1 MSILII
7 TLVTVYQV
15 LREIS
20 VKVRISVFLVK
31 YHKILSGRGC

>member
-15 LREIS
+15 LLEIS
-20 VKVRISVFLVK
+20 VKVRINVFLVQ
-31 YHKILSGRGC
+31 YHKILSGLEC

>member
-1 MSILII
+1 MSVLII

-31 YHKILSGRGC
+31 YHKFLSGRGY

>member
-1 MSILII
+1 MSVLII

-31 YHKILSGRGC
+31 YYMILSGLGC

>member
-20 VKVRISVFLVK
+20 VKVRISVFPVK
-31 YHKILSGRGC
+31 YHKILSGRGY

>member
-20 VKVRISVFLVK
+20 VKVRISVFVVK
-31 YHKILSGRGC
+31 YHKILSDLGC

>member
-20 VKVRISVFLVK
+20 VKVRISVSLVK
-31 YHKILSGRGC
+31 YHKILSGRGY

>member
-31 YHKILSGRGC
+31 YHKILSGLGC